1 MPMRRFVSENFLD
14 LLLDAVCAVT
24 PSGDFVF
31 VNAAFERIFGYG
43 TQEVVGRNMMEFV
56 HPDDRAPT
64 LEAARRVMQ
73 GHLQLHFENR
83 YIRKDGGVVHV
94 RWTAQWVESAGLRV
108 AVAHDITELHQSR
121 ALQAALYAI
130 SEAAHTA
137 QDLFSLFESVHGI
150 VGTLLDAR
158 NFAVLLFD
166 DARQL
171 LHPAYQV
178 DVMGRAPG
186 PVSPA
191 DAPWLARLLG
201 QASTEEGD
209 CESPPGLLAA
219 ALPTQDGPIGAL
231 VLRSEDHEKGYGAAD
246 AELLHFIASQVATA
260 IERKRLHVG
269 LQTLA
274 QRDQLTQLLN
284 RRSFVERLSAAVRAA
299 QERDLE
305 LSLLFLDL
313 DEFKRVN
320 DSMGHAMGDHL
331 LQSVADRLGAT
342 VRSADVLA
350 RLGGDEFVVLLEQ
363 DVGGRGAYL
372 LSSRIEQ
379 AFIQPFV
386 VGDATL
392 VVRPSIG
399 AARFPADGKDA
410 EELLGHADA
419 AMYAV
424 KRQRAARREPAA
436 QEMSRPGHS
445 TPASAAAE
453 AFFRS
458 TD

>member
-83 YIRKDGGVVHV
+83 YIRKDGGIVHV

-186 PVSPA
+186 PISPA

-201 QASTEEGD
+201 QAPAEEEGD
-209 CESPPGLLAA
+209 SPPGLLAA

-231 VLRSEDHEKGYGAAD
+231 VLRSEDPEKGYGAAD

-299 QERDLE
+299 QERGSE

-320 DSMGHAMGDHL
+320 DSMGHAMGDRL

-386 VGDATL
+386 VGDANL

-399 AARFPADGKDA
+399 AARFPLDGKDA
-410 EELLGHADA
+410 EGLLGHADA

-424 KRQRAARREPAA
+424 KRQRAASREPAA
-436 QEMSRPGHS
+436 PEEGRPDHR
-445 TPASAAAE
+445 TPASAAAGP
-453 AFFRS
+453 FYRS
-458 TD
+458 AD